1 MKYLLALVAIAITFT
16 ASSCAHKDP
25 KACGDSKCC
34 KAK

>member
-16 ASSCAHKDP
+16 ATSCAHKDP
-25 KACGDSKCC
+25 KACADKCC